1 MRAPEPPGPGHAAPV
16 PALPELARLAPEAAL
31 AALSSAR
38 AGLTADESARRLG
51 LYGPNAVAVA
61 PRLGAALRFVHVLAS
76 PLSLLLLGLAILNLV
91 SGQALPAL
99 VIAVIVVLSSLL
111 TFVQEYRSDKAA
123 AALAAMVRTT
133 VTVLRPGPDGNA
145 ERHEEALASLAPGDL
160 VQLSAGDSVPAD
172 LRLLESRDLFVSQ
185 AAFTGESMPVEKF
198 AVPVDQ
204 PPDSLPD
211 LPNIAFM
218 GSTVLSG
225 SATAVVA
232 ITGRHTS
239 FGAIAAAAA
248 GARELTDFDRGMDR
262 FVQLM
267 LRAMLVMMPLV
278 FLVNGLDKGNWL
290 EALLFAVA
298 VAVGLTPELLP
309 MVVTINL
316 ARGALDMAGQRMIV
330 KRLNAIQNL
339 GAMDVL
345 CTDKTGT
352 LTQDRVILERH
363 VDIDGNDSQR
373 VLEYAWLNSF
383 HQTGLH
389 NLLDLAVLEHA
400 QVQHL
405 RQGAGYVKVDELPFD
420 FARRRMSVVLARPNG
435 QRLLI
440 CKGAVEEV
448 LAACRYVQR
457 ENDHQP
463 LESAHGVVL
472 ADVVR
477 RLNEDGMRVIAVA
490 VRELPPGPHTLTTE
504 DERDLVLAGY
514 IAFLD
519 PPKETAAAALR
530 ALEQAGIAIKVLT
543 GDNDAVTYSVCRHV
557 GLAVQAPVLG
567 HDLDGIT
574 PAQLAARAEAGS
586 VFAKVTPQQKADII
600 RALQDAG
607 HVVGYLGDGINDS
620 IALKSADVGI
630 SVDSG
635 ASIAKESADIIMLEK
650 DLVALHRGVLEG
662 RSVFG
667 DIVKYLRMSASS
679 NFGNMLSVV
688 GASLL
693 LPFLP
698 MAPLQILLNNLL
710 YDVSQ
715 TALASDRVD
724 PDFLRQPRR
733 WHTADIRRAM
743 FVLGPVSSLF
753 DYATFGL
760 LWFVLGASSQPALF
774 QTGWFVESLL
784 SQTLVVHVIRT
795 DQLPFVQSRPSN
807 ALLATT
813 MLVCLLGLWLPS
825 SPLAP
830 VLGFVPLPTLYWL
843 ALPVLL
849 MAYLALVQSVK
860 GRSRLSAVALARPG
874 PASAP
879 GHSRLAD
886 RTGKLGL

>member
-1 MRAPEPPGPGHAAPV
+1 MGARATREPAASRPHGQD
-16 PALPELARLAPEAAL
+16 LKELARLAPDAAL
-31 AALSSAR
+31 AALASTSY
-38 AGLTADESARRLG
+38 GLAPEESARRQR
-51 LYGPNAVAVA
+51 LYGPNEVAAA
-61 PRLGAALRFVHVLAS
+61 PRLGAAVRFAHVLAS
-76 PLSLLLLGLAILNLV
+76 PLSLLLFGLAILNLV
-91 SGQALPAL
+91 SGGVLPAA

-111 TFVQEYRSDKAA
+111 TFVQEYRSDRAA
-123 AALAAMVRTT
+123 DALRAMVRSTT
-133 VTVLRPGPDGNA
+133 SVLRPPAVRGEPPQ
-145 ERHEEALASLAPGDL
+145 RREEPFSALAPGDVVL
-160 VQLSAGDSVPAD
+160 LAAGDSVPAD
-172 LRLLESRDLFVSQ
+172 LRLLETRDLFVSQ

-198 AVPVDQ
+198 APATPE
-204 PPDSLPD
+204 PPPSLPD
-211 LPNIAFM
+211 LPNIVFM

-225 SATAVVA
+225 SASAVVA
-232 ITGRHTS
+232 LTGARTS
-239 FGAIAAAAA
+239 FGAIAQAAS
-248 GARELTDFDRGMDR
+248 GARELTSFDRGMDR

-267 LRAMLVMMPLV
+267 LRAMAVMMPLV
-278 FLVNGLDKGNWL
+278 FLVNGFDKGNWL

-316 ARGALDMAGQRMIV
+316 ARGALDMAAHRMIV

-352 LTQDRVILERH
+352 LTQDRVILEKH
-363 VDIDGNDSQR
+363 VDIDGRDSRR
-373 VLEYAWLNSF
+373 VLEYAYLNSF

-389 NLLDLAVLEHA
+389 NLLDLAVLEHGE
-400 QVQHL
+400 VQHL
-405 RQGAGYVKVDELPFD
+405 RETGYAKVDELPFD
-420 FARRRMSVVLARPNG
+420 FARRRMSVVLARPDG
-435 QRLLI
+435 ERLLI

-448 LAACRYVQR
+448 LAACTSALRGER
-457 ENDHQP
+457 HEP
-463 LESAHGVVL
+463 LQQEHGSALSG
-472 ADVVR
+472 VVR

-490 VRELPPGPHTLTTE
+490 VRELPPGPHTLTTS

-519 PPKETAAAALR
+519 PPKETAAAAIR
-530 ALEQAGIAIKVLT
+530 ALGQAGVAIKILT
-543 GDNDAVTYSVCRHV
+543 GDNDAVTHSVCRHV
-557 GLAVQAPVLG
+557 GLAETAPALGRELEGLDKQA
-567 HDLDGIT
+567 
-574 PAQLAARAEAGS
+574 LAARAEAGS

-635 ASIAKESADIIMLEK
+635 AGIAKESADIIMLEK
-650 DLVALHRGVLEG
+650 DLLALQRGVLEG

-667 DIVKYLRMSASS
+667 NIVKYLRMSASS

-688 GASLL
+688 GASVI

-710 YDVSQ
+710 YDLSQ

-724 PDFLRQPRR
+724 PAFVARPRR
-733 WHTADIRRAM
+733 WHTSDIRRAM

-753 DYATFGL
+753 DYTTFAL
-760 LWFVLGASSQPALF
+760 LWFVLGAGAHPALF

-795 DQLPFVQSRPSN
+795 DQLPFIQSRPSG
-807 ALLATT
+807 ALVATT
-813 MLVCLLGLWLPS
+813 ACVCALGTWLPG
-825 SPLAP
+825 SPIAP
-830 VLGFVPLPTLYWL
+830 VLGFVALPPLYWL
-843 ALPVLL
+843 VLPFLL
-849 MAYLALVQSVK
+849 AAYLALVQLVK
-860 GRSRLSAVALARPG
+860 GQSPWSTNAPAAV
-874 PASAP
+874 S
-879 GHSRLAD
+879 
-886 RTGKLGL
+886 